1 MGSER
6 IDRAAIR
13 GVMSRY
19 GLTSRTEAINLAL
32 RLLVPTPLSIDEA
45 RALRG
50 IGWSGDLGQMR
61 GDTAT

>member
-1 MGSER
+1 
-6 IDRAAIR
+6 
-13 GVMSRY
+13 MSRY

-32 RLLVPTPLSIDEA
+32 RLLVPPPLSIDEA